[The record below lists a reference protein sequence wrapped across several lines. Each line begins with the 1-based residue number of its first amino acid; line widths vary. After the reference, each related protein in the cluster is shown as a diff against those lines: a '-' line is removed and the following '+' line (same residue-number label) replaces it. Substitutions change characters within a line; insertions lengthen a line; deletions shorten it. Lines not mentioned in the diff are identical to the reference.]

1 MPLWRSNQSIFKPRA
16 VAFLACALLTFT
28 GCRSFQVA
36 QQRSVEDLY
45 FEALKAKP
53 EANLAMDHPL
63 YGQTP
68 TSQLELAEPRPTQSQ
83 SPAGA
88 PQEPPSSEAS
98 PPIPPIPPASA
109 PPPPSPSPPPNIST
123 VTHLQNS
130 PEQPVS
136 PVATTPEVLVNELF
150 VETEVREAI
159 QTLATQAKVSV
170 VLDDTVRD
178 R

>member
-16 VAFLACALLTFT
+16 VALLACALLTFT

-53 EANLAMDHPL
+53 EATLAMDHPL

-88 PQEPPSSEAS
+88 PQEPPSPEAS
-98 PPIPPIPPASA
+98 PPIPPHPARFGSASA
-109 PPPPSPSPPPNIST
+109 VSFPSPQHQHCHP
-123 VTHLQNS
+123 S
-130 PEQPVS
+130 PEQPGNS
-136 PVATTPEVLVNELF
+136 RCHPGGNDPGSAG
-150 VETEVREAI
+150 
-159 QTLATQAKVSV
+159 Q
-170 VLDDTVRD
+170 
-178 R
+178 

>member
-16 VAFLACALLTFT
+16 VALLACALLTFT

-53 EANLAMDHPL
+53 EATLAMDHPL

-88 PQEPPSSEAS
+88 PQEPPSPEAR
-98 PPIPPIPPASA
+98 PPLAPPRRRGGGGAGGGGA
-109 PPPPSPSPPPNIST
+109 GPPPPSPPHPARFGSASAVSFPSPQHQHCHP
-123 VTHLQNS
+123 S
-130 PEQPVS
+130 PEQPGNS
-136 PVATTPEVLVNELF
+136 RCHPGGNDPGSAG
-150 VETEVREAI
+150 
-159 QTLATQAKVSV
+159 Q
-170 VLDDTVRD
+170 
-178 R
+178 